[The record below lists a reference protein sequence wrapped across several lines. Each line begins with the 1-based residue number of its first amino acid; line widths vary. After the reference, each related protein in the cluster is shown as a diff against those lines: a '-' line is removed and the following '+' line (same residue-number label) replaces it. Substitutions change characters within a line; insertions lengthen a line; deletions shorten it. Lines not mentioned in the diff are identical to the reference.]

1 MEKRER
7 EREKERKKER
17 KKEARQT
24 NTKGMKQ
31 VVSKSIQTMPLADFW
46 DRIISFMGF
55 WYKMECWGLQNGSA
69 RCFKWR

>member
-7 EREKERKKER
+7 EKKKER

-55 WYKMECWGLQNGSA
+55 WYKMEC
-69 RCFKWR
+69 